1 MYIYTSKNL
10 IDVLSIEDKK
20 IEQCGINVDNIKQ
33 IFADG
38 FTHSFLEV
46 VDLEKYNSSKKE
58 DMHIQTLEERNSMI
72 IELEDVQRLEQE
84 EIFKK
89 TEAYKISILE
99 AENETLKE
107 SLKAILRGD
116 MQTLAYNLYPEYF
129 TEL

>member
-10 IDVLSIEDKK
+10 IDVLPIEDKK

-33 IFADG
+33 IFAHG

-46 VDLEKYNSSKKE
+46 ADLEKYNSSKKE
-58 DMHIQTLEERNSMI
+58 DIHIQTLEERNSMI

-84 EIFKK
+84 EIYKK

-99 AENETLKE
+99 AENKALKE
-107 SLKAILRGD
+107 ELSQIQKYLDSLMSKVS
-116 MQTLAYNLYPEYF
+116 EK
-129 TEL
+129 